1 MDTHITYIFFGT
13 SRFSVLV
20 LDELARAGFLPTL
33 IVTTLDKP
41 KGRKLV
47 LTPPE
52 TKVWSQEHGIPCL
65 QFETLKDSEVEEK
78 IRSYGNFDIGVVASY
93 GLIIPQNILDIPKK
107 EMLNVHPSLLP
118 KLRGAS
124 PVQSAILAFNE
135 TGVTIMH
142 LDSKM
147 DHGPIVAQEK
157 THSWHHFLE
166 DNSLPYADELETELG
181 IHGGQL
187 LARILPDWIDG
198 KITEQEQDH
207 DKAMFCK
214 KIEKVDGELDLTG
227 LPENNLRKIRAYH
240 SWPQAYFWFVHNNI
254 KIRVIVKRARI
265 EGMNLVIERV
275 VPEGKKEMDYA
286 SFLNGF
292 NTTHSSS

>member
-1 MDTHITYIFFGT
+1 MNIIFFGT

-20 LDELARAGFLPTL
+20 LEELARAGFLPTL
-33 IVTTLDKP
+33 IVTTPDKP

-52 TKVWSQEHGIPCL
+52 TKVWAQEHSIPCL
-65 QFETLKDSEVEEK
+65 QFETLKGPEVEEK
-78 IRSYGNFDIGVVASY
+78 IRSYGNFDVGVVASY
-93 GLIIPQNILDIPKK
+93 GLIIPQNILDIPQR
-107 EMLNVHPSLLP
+107 ETLNVHPSLLP

-124 PVQSAILAFNE
+124 PIQSALLLLNE

-157 THSWHHFLE
+157 THDWSHFLE
-166 DNSLPYADELETELG
+166 DDSLPYADTLETELG
-181 IHGGQL
+181 THGGQL
-187 LARILPDWIDG
+187 LARILPDWVSG

-214 KIEKVDGELDLTG
+214 KIEKSDGELDLTD

-240 SWPQAYFWFVHNNI
+240 SWPQAYFWFVHGET
-254 KIRVIVKRARI
+254 KMRVIVKRAQI
-265 EGMNLVIERV
+265 ENNTLVIERV
-275 VPEGKKEMDYA
+275 VPEGRKEMSYA
-286 SFLNGF
+286 DFLNGF
-292 NTTHSSS
+292 THHHPDAN